1 MFRHR
6 MYGVTLHVA
15 DRDAQ
20 LGTGIEFHVV
30 GAGGRHHYQPQI
42 RQLCQLVAGQAVRQA
57 MVRAPLLFKAG
68 AQVKVV
74 AQGPGYAV
82 SSAGQALTAG
92 SAGQTVRV
100 RMENGR
106 IVSGTVNDSGTVDV
120 TL

>member
-1 MFRHR
+1 
-6 MYGVTLHVA
+6 
-15 DRDAQ
+15 
-20 LGTGIEFHVV
+20 
-30 GAGGRHHYQPQI
+30 
-42 RQLCQLVAGQAVRQA
+42 

-106 IVSGTVNDSGTVDV
+106 IVSGTVNDSGTVEV

>member
-1 MFRHR
+1 M
-6 MYGVTLHVA
+6 
-15 DRDAQ
+15 
-20 LGTGIEFHVV
+20 
-30 GAGGRHHYQPQI
+30 
-42 RQLCQLVAGQAVRQA
+42 
-57 MVRAPLLFKAG
+57 APLGHHLALMEHEDE
-68 AQVKVV
+68 VKVV